1 MVIVFCACTQVLNVC
16 AFHICDHIVL
26 SINSTTVC
34 LYGAAVVII
43 CIWVGTTKD
52 HQAK

>member
-1 MVIVFCACTQVLNVC
+1 MVIMFRACTRALNVC

-34 LYGAAVVII
+34 LDGAAVVII
-43 CIWVGTTKD
+43 CIWGGT
-52 HQAK
+52 AN